1 MAGSDLVAPV
11 LLLAMPQVN
20 DPFFRKSV
28 VLLLVHEEEG
38 SFGFVVNRDTELKV
52 TDILRDLELE
62 WAGDGALLAG
72 FGGPVQPHVGSV
84 LFQAAA
90 DEALPELATAS
101 EVATGIHLTQHL
113 SELAEIARRPPA
125 RFRLLL
131 GHAGWGA
138 GQLVGEILRN
148 DWLIAP
154 VDAGLVFAGGSEEVW
169 EAGLRSVGVDPA
181 TLPAW
186 TEGEEGGPAN

>member
-11 LLLAMPQVN
+11 LLLAMPQVD

-28 VLLLVHEEEG
+28 VLLLVHEEQG

-52 TDILRDLELE
+52 ADILRDLELE
-62 WAGDGALLAG
+62 WGGDDEALAG
-72 FGGPVQPHVGSV
+72 FGGPVQPHVGTV
-84 LFQAAA
+84 LFAPGPG
-90 DEALPELATAS
+90 EALPELESAS
-101 EVATGIHLTQHL
+101 EVAAGIHLTQHL
-113 SELAEIARRPPA
+113 TELAEIATHPPA

-131 GHAGWGA
+131 GHAGWGE
-138 GQLVGEILRN
+138 GQLVAEILRN

-154 VDAGLVFAGGSEEVW
+154 VEDGLVFGSGAEAVW
-169 EAGLRSVGVDPA
+169 EAALRSVGVDPA

-186 TEGEEGGPAN
+186 TGSEDQGPAN

>member
-28 VLLLVHEEEG
+28 VLLLVHEEQG

-52 TDILRDLELE
+52 AEILRDLELE
-62 WAGDGALLAG
+62 WGGDDEALAG
-72 FGGPVQPHVGSV
+72 FGGPVQPHVGTV
-84 LFQAAA
+84 LFAPGP
-90 DEALPELATAS
+90 DEAVPELESAS
-101 EVATGIHLTQHL
+101 EVAAGIHLTQHL
-113 SELAEIARRPPA
+113 TELAEIAIRPPA

-131 GHAGWGA
+131 GHAGWGE
-138 GQLVGEILRN
+138 GQLVAEILRN

-154 VDAGLVFAGGSEEVW
+154 VDNGLVFGSGVEAVW
-169 EAGLRSVGVDPA
+169 EAALRSVGVDPE

-186 TEGEEGGPAN
+186 TGSEDEGPAN